1 MTLDYF
7 WEENDELI
15 IKNNYKNILRID
27 NDLYDDLNNI
37 EEKRKELIS
46 SSLIIL
52 ENNPDLI
59 VSDIG
64 KTFLNTIVFPSL
76 TL

>member
-7 WEENDELI
+7 WEENYELI

-64 KTFLNTIVFPSL
+64 KTFLDTIVFPSL